1 MKPRTKKE
9 MMLCKM
15 AGQLPRLTEKQL
27 TYPREHIHPH
37 KGYYWKSGLIWC
49 QCCGEL
55 YPNTHNMLEV
65 SLELGVDICP
75 NCGKEIKLEH
85 ARPKMKC
92 EEVTS
97 SYAIMT
103 TYKGWQVIRAF
114 DARRLNTKGS
124 PTKYYVDETFQLWID
139 EKGRE
144 TIVSHQYT
152 RNYNFMHWHYSSEFV
167 IYNHNY
173 RCSGYYEFPDLFNL
187 YGFHIYPRTKVI
199 QTVRRNGWSSEM
211 LKLRVNQATLIEQLL
226 TNTRIETIAKAGQY
240 SVLEY
245 WMRQGHGVMDSEY
258 FTPVKIA
265 IRNGY
270 IVEDATLWYDMIESL
285 QKLNKDV
292 HNAYYICPADL
303 TRAHDYYME
312 RVSRKERR
320 EKYEKQRER
329 ISKENTSYTK
339 RMARYI
345 GIIFGDDNLNLHV
358 LRDVTEFFDEG
369 EAMHHCVYNNG
380 YYKKDDTLIMSARS
394 QGNRVATIEIDLK
407 TMSVIQVRGKRN
419 TVPPKDK
426 EIRKLIDDNM
436 KTIKKIKKLH
446 KTA

>member
-9 MMLCKM
+9 MTLCKM

-27 TYPREHIHPH
+27 AYPREHIHPH
-37 KGYYWKSGLIWC
+37 IGYYWKSGVIWC
-49 QCCGEL
+49 QCCGEV
-55 YPNTHNMLEV
+55 YPNTHAMLEV

-75 NCGKEIKLEH
+75 NCGKEIKLVH
-85 ARPKMKC
+85 ARPKMKY

-103 TYKGWQVIRAF
+103 THKGWQVIRAF
-114 DARRLNTKGS
+114 DARRLNTKGY

-144 TIVSHQYT
+144 TIISHKYS
-152 RNYNFMHWHYSSEFV
+152 RGYNFMRWQYNSEFV
-167 IYNHNY
+167 TYNHNY

-199 QTVRRNGWSSEM
+199 QTVRRNGWSGEM
-211 LKLRVNQATLIEQLL
+211 LKLRVNQADLIEQLL
-226 TNTRIETIAKAGQY
+226 TNTRIETIAKANQL

-245 WMRQGHGVMDSEY
+245 WMREGRGVMDSKY

-285 QKLNKDV
+285 LELNKDI
-292 HNAYYICPADL
+292 HNAHYICPADL
-303 TRAHDYYME
+303 NRAHDYYTE
-312 RVSRKERR
+312 CVSRKERQER
-320 EKYEKQRER
+320 RKKERER
-329 ISKENTSYTK
+329 IEKENTSYTK

-345 GIIFGDDNLNLHV
+345 GIVFGDDDLNIHV
-358 LRDVTEFFDEG
+358 LKDVTEFFDEG
-369 EAMHHCVYNNG
+369 EAMHHCVYNNR
-380 YYKKDDTLIMSARS
+380 YFKKDSTLIMSARS
-394 QGNRVATIEIDLK
+394 KGNRLATIEIDLK
-407 TMSVIQVRGKRN
+407 TMSVIQVRGKCN

-426 EIRKLIDDNM
+426 EIRKLIDDNL
-436 KTIKKIKKLH
+436 KNIKKIKKLQ